1 MSVVVETRRL
11 RLRRYTEADLKTVAA
26 LLSEPITMQHWPEP
40 LTNEQV
46 RAWLVRAIEGYV
58 TPGHGRFAVE
68 LVDGTYV
75 GDAGILVG
83 EIMGRA
89 ENDLGYIIAYP
100 HWRLGY
106 GLECARA
113 CFEYGRGQGLRR
125 IIANMAHDNVGSI
138 RVAQRLGFTF
148 ETRFQNPRNR
158 NKETLLFAWNAPD
171 STR

>member
-11 RLRRYTEADLKTVAA
+11 RLRRYSESDLETVAA
-26 LLSEPITMQHWPEP
+26 LLSDPITMQHWPEP
-40 LTNEQV
+40 LTIEQA
-46 RAWLVRAIEGYV
+46 RAWLVRAIEGYA
-58 TPGHGRFAVE
+58 TPGCGRFAVE
-68 LVDGTYV
+68 LIDGTYV
-75 GDAGILVG
+75 GDAGILVSQ
-83 EIMGRA
+83 IMGRA
-89 ENDLGYIIAYP
+89 ENDLGYIVAHA

-113 CFEYGRGQGLRR
+113 CFEYSRGQGLRR
-125 IIANMAHDNVGSI
+125 IIANMAHDNAGSI

-158 NKETLLFAWNAPD
+158 HKETLLFAWNAPD